1 MATLLAQA
9 SKTAIQSTF
18 PLFTEIRDLGFFQWT
33 PGPSD
38 GNLKSHAD
46 VTVADVT
53 SRLSPLLQRPAAATA
68 DDIVEQLANL
78 RISDS
83 PPMINYTN
91 VRFPQTL
98 LRQLSSQL
106 VVNKFPNDPGYIV
119 PLYVAVSRG
128 LSLADLDFVLG
139 GSALDVLANRR
150 AVDSEG
156 GSKKYLAQRVHN
168 TIFVVKWSEYT
179 TDYAEPGFQFE
190 RLLIG
195 GRLDGKHDGV
205 KHEHLQV
212 ARIGGLNVLFSA
224 DADAVDQNLK
234 CVEIKSGNPR
244 YFGTKVMMQ
253 MLSSGAQ
260 TLIYA
265 NKRGPSTVLGVE
277 QRSLEQMINEHSQPV
292 LKSLQDGVLQSLKE
306 LKADVTIN
314 EETSTEI
321 NFSSEGTLVCES
333 GSLSK
338 RLPSVLPKRE
348 VVAELLRLAGDSG
361 VADAATSAVA
371 ISVTAAT
378 PAATALSLNLPRTNV
393 VGVSALGNAHTLI
406 RESTNDDDDD
416 DDDDD
421 AHDTEKIKI
430 NQALDEQEK
439 EDNEDIEKKEDEEK
453 KKDD

>member
-1 MATLLAQA
+1 MATRLAQP
-9 SKTAIQSTF
+9 SKTAIQSIF
-18 PLFTEIRDLGFFQWT
+18 PLFAEIRDLGFFQWT

-78 RISDS
+78 RMVSDS

-139 GSALDVLANRR
+139 GSALDVLANRS
-150 AVDSEG
+150 AVESEG

-168 TIFVVKWSEYT
+168 TIFIVKWSEYT

-190 RLLIG
+190 RLLTG

-265 NKRGPSTVLGVE
+265 NKRGPTTVLGVE
-277 QRSLEQMINEHSQPV
+277 KRTLEQMINEHSRPV
-292 LKSLQDGVLQSLKE
+292 LKRLQDGVLQSLKE

-314 EETSTEI
+314 EDTSTEI
-321 NFSSEGTLVCES
+321 NFSSEGRLVCEP
-333 GSLSK
+333 GSLST

-361 VADAATSAVA
+361 VADAASSAVTVSA
-371 ISVTAAT
+371 TAAT
-378 PAATALSLNLPRTNV
+378 PAASALSLNLPRTNV

-416 DDDDD
+416 DD
-421 AHDTEKIKI
+421 HDTTGKIKI
-430 NQALDEQEK
+430 NQELDEQEK
-439 EDNEDIEKKEDEEK
+439 EEDEDIEKKEDEEEK
-453 KKDD
+453 KND

>member
-1 MATLLAQA
+1 MATRLAQP
-9 SKTAIQSTF
+9 SKTAIQSIF
-18 PLFTEIRDLGFFQWT
+18 PLFAEIRDLGFFQWT

-78 RISDS
+78 RMVSDS

-139 GSALDVLANRR
+139 GSALDVLANRS
-150 AVDSEG
+150 AVESEG

-168 TIFVVKWSEYT
+168 TIFIVKWSEYT

-190 RLLIG
+190 RLLTG

-265 NKRGPSTVLGVE
+265 NKRGPTTVLGVE
-277 QRSLEQMINEHSQPV
+277 KRSLEQMINEHSRPV
-292 LKSLQDGVLQSLKE
+292 LKRLQDGVLQSLKE

-314 EETSTEI
+314 EDTSTEI
-321 NFSSEGTLVCES
+321 NFSSEGRLVCEP
-333 GSLSK
+333 GSLST

-361 VADAATSAVA
+361 VADAASSAVTVSA
-371 ISVTAAT
+371 TAAT
-378 PAATALSLNLPRTNV
+378 PAASALSLNLPRTNV

-416 DDDDD
+416 DD
-421 AHDTEKIKI
+421 HDTTGKIKI
-430 NQALDEQEK
+430 NQELDEQEK
-439 EDNEDIEKKEDEEK
+439 EEDEDIEKKEDEEEK
-453 KKDD
+453 KND

>member
-1 MATLLAQA
+1 MATRLAQP
-9 SKTAIQSTF
+9 SKTAIQSIF
-18 PLFTEIRDLGFFQWT
+18 PLFAEIRDLGFFQWT

-78 RISDS
+78 RMVSDS

-139 GSALDVLANRR
+139 GSALDVLANRS
-150 AVDSEG
+150 AVESEG

-168 TIFVVKWSEYT
+168 TIFIVKWSEYT

-190 RLLIG
+190 RLLTG

-265 NKRGPSTVLGVE
+265 NKRGPTTVLGVE
-277 QRSLEQMINEHSQPV
+277 KRSLEQMINEHSRPV
-292 LKSLQDGVLQSLKE
+292 LKRLQDGVLQSLKE

-314 EETSTEI
+314 EDTSTEI
-321 NFSSEGTLVCES
+321 NFSSEGRLVCEP
-333 GSLSK
+333 GSLST

-361 VADAATSAVA
+361 LADAASSAVTVSA
-371 ISVTAAT
+371 TAAT
-378 PAATALSLNLPRTNV
+378 PAASALSLNLPRTNV

-416 DDDDD
+416 DD
-421 AHDTEKIKI
+421 HDTTGKIKI
-430 NQALDEQEK
+430 NQELDEQEK
-439 EDNEDIEKKEDEEK
+439 EEDEDIEKKEDQEEK
-453 KKDD
+453 KND